1 MMLSDSYH
9 AVINRIY
16 RSPFVR
22 SKVHQNRI
30 LSLLFRMQFVANHEI
45 DRKILRHF
53 NFDGGYFV
61 ELGAYDG
68 VSFSNTLHLELF
80 KNWSGL
86 LIEPSPHQHALAV
99 HNRAKRT
106 SVVNAACVEN
116 QYNYDSIELIYSG
129 FMTIDTNTKIGGL
142 NSTDHARLGKQFI
155 EGEIYK
161 FVVRAA
167 TLTEILDEVKAPIKI
182 DFVSL
187 DVEGSELNVLKGLN
201 FQKYQVEYILI
212 ETRDLNQ
219 ISNYLSTKGFQL
231 IDKFSDQDFLFK
243 AD

>member
-1 MMLSDSYH
+1 
-9 AVINRIY
+9 
-16 RSPFVR
+16 
-22 SKVHQNRI
+22 
-30 LSLLFRMQFVANHEI
+30 MQFVANHEI

-68 VSFSNTLHLELF
+68 VSFSNTLHLQLF

-86 LIEPSPHQHALAV
+86 LIEPSPHQYALAV
-99 HNRAKRT
+99 KNRAKRT
-106 SVVNAACVEN
+106 SVVNDACVEDH
-116 QYNYDSIELIYSG
+116 YNNDSIELIYSG
-129 FMTIDTNTKIGGL
+129 LMTIDTNSKIGRL
-142 NSTDHARLGKQFI
+142 NPMDHARLGEQFI
-155 EGEIYK
+155 EEKIYK

-167 TLTEILDEVKAPIKI
+167 TLTQILDEVKAPTKI

-187 DVEGSELNVLKGLN
+187 DVEGSELNVLRGLN
-201 FQKYQVEYILI
+201 FQKYQVKYMLI

-219 ISNYLSTKGFQL
+219 IRDYLSNKGFQL
-231 IDKFSDQDFLFK
+231 TEKFSDQDFLFK